1 MRGGWR
7 RLLAFAAVTL
17 LATFGLTAFKSP
29 EQSAQAATAAR
40 FDPGLIISDSVFYD
54 FGTMSVDQIQ
64 RFLNSKVTK
73 CAATTGPS
81 CLKDYRMDTPAKEAS
96 EGRCSALEAK
106 LDQSSAQIIHD
117 IAVAC
122 GINPRVL
129 LVVLQKEQGLVQA
142 SKPTAYMYRAA
153 LGYGCPDSKP
163 EICGKGLWAGLF
175 NQLHTGAGQF
185 QWYGDPR
192 GSFTYLKPGRTIK
205 RPYSPN
211 SYATYDKNGN
221 IKQPATCGFS
231 SFLLKSQATAALYY
245 YTPYTP
251 NASAMKN
258 LYSTGD
264 SCSAY
269 GNRNFWRFYTDW
281 FGSTIGGGFLL
292 QSDGSGT
299 YLIVDDTKY
308 PIEDPAL
315 VDALAPLGPLG
326 SVSVDYLNSFKTGPV
341 LNRLVKSEGGR
352 YFFIDGGKKYPVESC
367 DLAQLIGLNCDT
379 AVMLNASQMSALVS
393 GPAMTTLVAGETPAP
408 TTAEPDPVASD
419 LYLIDNGVKREILD
433 VQSAEAAA
441 LHLSAKAPV
450 SIAAFSNLPWGA
462 PIARDGSYLSNRET
476 GQRGVIIAGRYFAID
491 SATDADFDF
500 ATWFDASTGS
510 LSGGAIHAIDTGLV
524 VKSIFSDETGGYYL
538 LTPTGKRTITNGE
551 DFAADATILPATL
564 LTRIPTLP
572 QTISAPFFARSANAQ
587 TVYLVGDG
595 MRRATLSAADRN
607 RFKSELAMQE
617 VQVLAPS
624 ALNNIVAGPVLL
636 AAGSLVKTAASAQ
649 VFLVDG
655 YARALKLIPNQA
667 STELSAARVHT
678 VTQAQLAGY
687 STKSRLDWLKVS
699 CAGQEYL
706 FVAGKLQPIMC
717 EYSRSYP
724 SQAVTLNALTCEV
737 LPKASAALGR
747 FITTP
752 SGLIYLIQNQQKRL
766 VLTKKQY
773 LVLRGAT
780 PGAYRVSNN
789 FAASIP
795 TGKPISVTA
804 KVPIALASPTA
815 APTATPTPTVTPKP
829 TVTPTVTPK
838 PTASPKPTS
847 RYYIVRSGDTLN
859 LIAKKFAVTV
869 TALRKAN
876 KLTSDLIRIDQRLLI
891 P

>member
-1 MRGGWR
+1 MRGGWWR
-7 RLLAFAAVTL
+7 ILAFAAVTL
-17 LATFGLTAFKSP
+17 LATFGLTAIKSQVQP
-29 EQSAQAATAAR
+29 AQAATASR

-73 CAATTGPS
+73 CAATTGPT
-81 CLKDYRMDTPAKEAS
+81 CLKDYRMDTPAKAAS
-96 EGRCSALEAK
+96 DGRCSVLEAK
-106 LDQSSAQIIHD
+106 LDQSSAEIIHD

-221 IKQPATCGFS
+221 IKQAATCGFK

-292 QSDGSGT
+292 ESDGSGT
-299 YLIVDDTKY
+299 YLIIDDTKY

-315 VDALAPLGPLG
+315 VEALAPLGPLG

-352 YFFIDGGKKYPVESC
+352 YFFVDGGKKYPVDSC
-367 DLAQLIGLNCDT
+367 ELAKLLGLNCDT
-379 AVMLNASQMSALVS
+379 AVTLSASQMAALVS
-393 GPAMTTLVAGETPAP
+393 GPTMTTLVAGVKPAP
-408 TTAEPDPVASD
+408 TTAEPNPVASD

-433 VQSAEAAA
+433 VESAEAAA
-441 LHLSAKAPV
+441 LHLSDKAPV

-476 GQRGVIIAGRYFAID
+476 GQHGVIIAGRYFAID
-491 SATDADFDF
+491 AATDTDFDF
-500 ATWFDASTGS
+500 AKWFDASTGS

-524 VKSIFSDETGGYYL
+524 VKSIVSDDAGAYYL
-538 LTPTGKRTITNGE
+538 LTPTGKRLISNGP

-564 LTRIPTLP
+564 LARIPTLP
-572 QTISAPFFARSANAQ
+572 EALSAPFFARAANAK

-607 RFKSELAMQE
+607 RFKTRLAMPE
-617 VQVLAPS
+617 VQVLAAS

-636 AAGSLVKTAASAQ
+636 APGALVKTNASAQ
-649 VFLVDG
+649 LFLVDG
-655 YARALKLIPNQA
+655 YARALKLSANQA
-667 STELSAARVHT
+667 PSELSAAKVRT
-678 VTQAQLAGY
+678 VTQAQLVGY
-687 STKSRLDWLKVS
+687 STKSKLAWLKVS

-706 FVAGKLQPIMC
+706 FVAGQLRPILS

-724 SQAVTLNALTCEV
+724 SSAVNLDALTCEV
-737 LPKASAALGR
+737 MPKSSSALGR

-752 SGLIYLIQNQQKRL
+752 TGLIYLIQNQQKRL
-766 VLTKKQY
+766 VPTKKQY

-795 TGKPISVTA
+795 IGKPVPLTV
-804 KVPIALASPTA
+804 KTPIAVAGENPDPSPTASPTA
-815 APTATPTPTVTPKP
+815 TPKPTVTPKP
-829 TVTPTVTPK
+829 TPS
-838 PTASPKPTS
+838 ATS
-847 RYYIVRSGDTLN
+847 ALRYYRVRAGDTLTT
-859 LIAKKFAVTV
+859 IAKKFAVTV
-869 TALRKAN
+869 TALRTAN
-876 KLTSDLIRIDQRLLI
+876 KLTSDLIRIDQKLLI